1 MSYYECGPKWD
12 RRIIEVT
19 PKPKDAI
26 MMTGGIDSYVL
37 YHLLDNPI
45 IFNIK
50 RKDRFDTANYIKELT
65 GSDVIEVDEETTGND
80 RFRLGSHKIM
90 REYDI
95 GHLYTGIN
103 HTPPLEYFPE
113 FDSHKKPQRIWR
125 IDHDQ
130 FKAPFL
136 HLYKYHIIDLG
147 LSLGLDLN
155 VTRSCLYDREVNC
168 GKCWQCQERQW
179 GFDQLLHK

>member
-1 MSYYECGPKWD
+1 MSSYECGPEWD
-12 RRIIEVT
+12 RKIVKVT

-26 MMTGGIDSYVL
+26 MMTGGLDSYVL
-37 YHLLDNPI
+37 YHLLENPI

-50 RKDRFDTANYIKELT
+50 RKDRFDNADYIKELT
-65 GSDVIEVDEETTGND
+65 GSDVIEVDEETTGSD
-80 RFRLGSHKIM
+80 RFKLGAHAIM
-90 REYDI
+90 KEYDI

-103 HTPPLEYFPE
+103 HTPPLEFFPE
-113 FDSHKKPQRIWR
+113 FDWYQKPNRPWR

-147 LSLGLDLN
+147 LSLGLDLD
-155 VTRSCLYDREVNC
+155 VTHSCLKERKTHC
-168 GKCWQCQERQW
+168 GKCWQCQEKQW
-179 GFDQLLHK
+179 GFNQLL